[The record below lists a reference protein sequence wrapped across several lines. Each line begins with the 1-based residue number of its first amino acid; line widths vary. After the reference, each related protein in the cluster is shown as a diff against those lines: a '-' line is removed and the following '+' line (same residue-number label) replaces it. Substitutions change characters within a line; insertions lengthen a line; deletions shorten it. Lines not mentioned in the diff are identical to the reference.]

1 MSRSLPLLIS
11 ITDDIHLACNCTST
25 VLSFSWVEMFLESII
40 MRKMNKI
47 IFPVL
52 GNVFSI
58 KKGMAGNYMYNSSR
72 FTVYSME
79 ADNSYIYNLN

>member
-1 MSRSLPLLIS
+1 MNRSSPLLIS
-11 ITDDIHLACNCTST
+11 IKDDIHLACNCTST
-25 VLSFSWVEMFLESII
+25 ILSFAWVEVFLESVI
-40 MRKMNKI
+40 MRNSSKI

-58 KKGMAGNYMYNSSR
+58 KRGMAGNYIYSFSR

-79 ADNSYIYNLN
+79 ADNSYNLD

>member
-1 MSRSLPLLIS
+1 
-11 ITDDIHLACNCTST
+11 
-25 VLSFSWVEMFLESII
+25 MFLESII